1 MNLSEKVRRAVAR
14 RMDAVERAFGAIEG
28 LVVER
33 RADAVLV
40 RGRRLARR
48 AVEDVRIRF
57 AGLSR

>member
-1 MNLSEKVRRAVAR
+1 MTLGEMVRRAVAR

-33 RADAVLV
+33 RGAAVLV
-40 RGRRLARR
+40 RGRQLARR

-57 AGLSR
+57 AGLGR